1 MIELVNITK
10 AYSDKIALSGINLQV
25 EQGQIYGILGP
36 NGSGKT
42 TMLKLISSIIK
53 PTSGYIRVLG
63 HDTVTENNVVK
74 SITGYVPETPAL
86 YESMSIWEYLR
97 FIASVRKVPTGQ
109 YEKRATEFL
118 KAFELDETSSDYI
131 GNLSFG
137 TRQKVAII
145 AALIHDPQVIV
156 LDEAMNGL
164 DPRSS
169 KILKDLLARIAER
182 GKIIIFSTHIME
194 VAQRLCTRLSILY
207 AGKIVDSGT
216 FGELEKKH
224 SEGNLEDIFLKVTGS
239 EDLDPTVNS
248 LAESMR
254 E

>member
-1 MIELVNITK
+1 VIELNNVTK
-10 AYSDKIALSGINLQV
+10 AYADKIALSGISLKV
-25 EQGQIYGILGP
+25 EPGQIYGILGP

-53 PTSGYIRVLG
+53 PSSGRISVMG
-63 HDTVTENNVVK
+63 HDTVSENNFVK
-74 SITGYVPETPAL
+74 AIIGYVPETPAL
-86 YESMSIWEYLR
+86 YESMSIREYLR
-97 FIASVRKVPTGQ
+97 FIASVRRVPREQ
-109 YEKRATEFL
+109 YQKRSTEFL
-118 KAFELDETSSDYI
+118 KAFELGDAYSDYI

-216 FGELEKKH
+216 FSELEAKH
-224 SEGNLEDIFLKVTGS
+224 SEGTLEEIFLKVTGS

-254 E
+254 Q